1 MNDSVIDIRTE
12 RASGAPLAVERE
24 PEPCALVIFG
34 ITGDLARRKLVP
46 GLYNLEREGRL
57 PAGVRILGVGR
68 KPVARDE
75 LLESLRQAAAEFS
88 RARPLEPAAWSALA
102 SRFDYMAG
110 DFADPEFHRALA
122 RRLAGLDAGS
132 ATRGNR
138 LFYLSTPSE
147 LFPVLLE
154 GLAAGGLLPGLPGP
168 PWTRVAIEKPF
179 GRDLASACELNRLCR
194 RVAAESQLYRMDHY
208 LGKETVQ
215 NLLVF
220 RFGNPI
226 FEPLWNR
233 KYIDHVQITAA
244 ESIGIEGRGGFYER
258 TGVLRDMVQNHL
270 MQVLSLCAM
279 EPPVTFAADD
289 IRDRKLELL
298 RSIRPLDRAVVS
310 RDVVQG
316 QYAGYRGEPGVD
328 PASRTPT
335 YVAMKLA
342 IDNWRWQGV
351 PFYVRAGKALA
362 ARLTEISICF
372 QSIPLCLFGRDDVCQ
387 VLQPNVLTLC
397 LQPREGIQLR
407 FMTKVPGEDLEVSG
421 VTMDFDYARAFGQ
434 AVPEAYER
442 LLLDC
447 MRGDGTL
454 FPRADATRKAWEL
467 VTPILEAWE
476 NEPGLPLHSY
486 APGSQ
491 GPGEAAELVR
501 RDGRAWRKLT

>member
-1 MNDSVIDIRTE
+1 MNDSVIDFKTE
-12 RASGAPLAVERE
+12 RVAGAPLSVERA
-24 PEPCALVIFG
+24 PDSCALVIFG

-57 PAGVRILGVGR
+57 PAGVCLVGVGR
-68 KPVARDE
+68 RPLARDE
-75 LLESLRQAAAEFS
+75 LLETLRESAAAFS
-88 RARPLEPAAWSALA
+88 RARPLEPAVWSALA
-102 SRFDYMAG
+102 SRFEYVAG
-110 DFADPEFHRALA
+110 DFSSVEFHRALG
-122 RRLAGLDAGS
+122 RRLAELEANP
-132 ATRGNR
+132 ATGGNR

-154 GLAAGGLLPGLPGP
+154 GLHEGGLLPGGSGQ

-179 GRDLASACELNRLCR
+179 GRDLASACELNRLCQ
-194 RVAAESQLYRMDHY
+194 RVASESQLFRMDHY
-208 LGKETVQ
+208 LGKESVQ

-244 ESIGIEGRGGFYER
+244 ESIGIEGRGAFYEQ
-258 TGVLRDMVQNHL
+258 TGVVRDMVQNHL
-270 MQVLSLCAM
+270 MQVLALCAM

-289 IRDRKLELL
+289 IRDRKLDLL
-298 RSIRPLDRAVVS
+298 RCIRPLDPGGVA
-310 RDVVQG
+310 RDVVHG
-316 QYAGYRGEPGVD
+316 QYEGYLSEPGVG

-335 YVAMKLA
+335 FVAMKLA
-342 IDNWRWQGV
+342 LDNWRWQGV
-351 PFYVRAGKALA
+351 PFYVRAGKGLA
-362 ARLTEISICF
+362 ARVTEISVCF

-387 VLQPNVLTLC
+387 VLQPNVLTMR

-407 FMTKVPGEDLEVSG
+407 FMTKVPGEALEVSG
-421 VTMDFDYARAFGQ
+421 VTMDFSYEQAFGQ
-434 AVPEAYER
+434 AGPEAYER

-467 VTPILEAWE
+467 VTPILEAHE
-476 NEPGLPLHSY
+476 AGPSLPLHTY

-491 GPGEAAELVR
+491 GPEAAAELIR
-501 RDGRAWRKLT
+501 RDGRAWRRLT